1 MNGQTVRVYSKAKDG
16 NTQLTKNFQVKEFA
30 CSDGTDTI
38 FISSL
43 LVSVLQNVRDHY
55 GKAVHINSAY
65 RTEAHNKKIGGAAYS
80 QHKYGIAAD
89 IHVDGVKPKELA
101 AYIET
106 LLPTSGGIG
115 IYSSF
120 VHVDVRRTRARWNG

>member
-16 NTQLTKNFQVKEFA
+16 DTKLKKNFKVKEFA

-43 LVSVLQNVRDHY
+43 LVDILQKIRDHY
-55 GKAVHINSAY
+55 GKPVIINSAY
-65 RTEAHNKKIGGAAYS
+65 RTEAHNKKVGGAAYS

-89 IHVDGVKPKELA
+89 IHINGVTPKELA

-120 VHVDVRRTRARWNG
+120 VHVDVRRTKSRWNG